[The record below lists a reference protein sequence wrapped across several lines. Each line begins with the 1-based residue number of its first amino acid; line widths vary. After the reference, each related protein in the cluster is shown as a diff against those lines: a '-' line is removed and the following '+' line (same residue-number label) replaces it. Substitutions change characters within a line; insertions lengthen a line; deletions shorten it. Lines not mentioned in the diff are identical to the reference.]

1 MATSPVVP
9 TSGSGTN
16 GSSPINGTS
25 PQDLNTMFLQLLIA
39 QLQNQ
44 DPTDPVDPTTFV
56 TQLAQFSELGEVTS
70 IYQLMQQ
77 VVGGSSGSATTGSGA
92 APGSPAGSGSS
103 GTSTPVSP
111 PPPVGIPPSALQSAS
126 PHTPTGL
133 PVPYLNANPSP
144 SSPFQT
150 PAVIPTPTLK
160 GVF

>member
-9 TSGSGTN
+9 SSGTGAN
-16 GSSPINGTS
+16 SNSPVNGTS
-25 PQDLNTMFLQLLIA
+25 PQDLNGMFLQLLIA

-44 DPTDPVDPTTFV
+44 DPTNPVDPTTFV

-77 VVGGSSGSATTGSGA
+77 AVSGSSGSTTSGSGA
-92 APGSPAGSGSS
+92 APGSPAGGSAP
-103 GTSTPVSP
+103 GTTSPVSP
-111 PPPVGIPPSALQSAS
+111 PPPVAISPAAAPAS
-126 PHTPTGL
+126 PHLPTGL
-133 PVPYLNANPSP
+133 PVPYLDANPSP

-150 PAVIPTPTLK
+150 PAIVPTPTLK